1 MNYFD
6 QINEKLQPKLK
17 GKELT
22 LESTFKD
29 LGIDSLDLVDLV
41 FELEEELGVTFED
54 DELAGLK
61 TCKDVVA
68 LIEQLTSLGEVTNDN
83 YLSIKEKCGRDIY
96 KKGFFLLFK
105 Y

>member
-1 MNYFD
+1 MNYFE

-54 DELAGLK
+54 DEGVYNQEDAQGFIKLN
-61 TCKDVVA
+61 A
-68 LIEQLTSLGEVTNDN
+68 LRLRLGAQ
-83 YLSIKEKCGRDIY
+83 IGR
-96 KKGFFLLFK
+96 KGGTL
-105 Y
+105 

>member
-61 TCKDVVA
+61 TCGDVVA
-68 LIEQLTSLGEVTNDN
+68 LIES
-83 YLSIKEKCGRDIY
+83 
-96 KKGFFLLFK
+96 KK
-105 Y
+105 